1 MNAISGFMLFGMEKQ
16 FERVGIAYLLPATSY
31 EIESVG
37 SERVGAEALALGKI
51 GS

>member
-1 MNAISGFMLFGMEKQ
+1 VNAISGFMLFGMEKR
-16 FERVGIAYLLPATSY
+16 FERVGIAYRPATSY

-37 SERVGAEALALGKI
+37 SERVGAEALALGKT